1 MSMEWIR
8 QSWLDTLALT
18 ADWMRSPEYRE
29 DMEMIITVNG
39 LSDLAAAR
47 GFRIESVWMH
57 GVITFDLI
65 RVSDEVIVLEG
76 VGTMDIERYFL
87 EGRA

>member
-1 MSMEWIR
+1 MSDMEWMR

-18 ADWMRSPEYRE
+18 ADWMKSKEF
-29 DMEMIITVNG
+29 EMIITVNR

-47 GFRIESVWMH
+47 GFRVESVWMH
-57 GVITFDLI
+57 GVIAFDLI
-65 RVSDEVIVLEG
+65 RISDEVIVLEG

-87 EGRA
+87 EGRHEA